1 MTDIKL
7 QNGKPYPLGATYD
20 GKGVN
25 FALFSAAAEKV
36 ELCLFDKKGQ
46 EELVRYS
53 IEENTNNIWH
63 IYVPKLRPGQVYGYR
78 VYGPYRPE
86 EGKRFNPNKLLLDPY
101 AKKIIGKLTW
111 HKAIFGYD
119 IDSPKQ
125 DLSFSNLDSAP
136 YVPKSVVVDTKEYP
150 WNDEE
155 FSKIPDEKTIIY
167 ETHIKGFSKLHPKVK
182 DIFRG
187 KFLGMSSQP
196 IVNYLKWLGITS
208 VEILP
213 SHAFFADK
221 VFPNTYQKSYWGYES
236 ISYFAPEPSYLVNDD
251 INDFKQMVD
260 TYHQSGIEIIMDVV
274 YNHTGEGN
282 QLGPTLCYR
291 GIDNQSY
298 YKLNPENLR
307 LYHDTTGCGSTLN
320 FDNPYV
326 VQMVMDSLRYWK
338 QSMHVDGFRFDLAS
352 TLCRRQN
359 NFTQNN
365 IFLYALQQ
373 DPILQNTKLIAE
385 PWDLGQGGYQ
395 LGAFPTGW
403 FEWNDRYRDVVRRF
417 WKGDQY
423 QVADIASRISGSSD
437 VFNYNNR
444 NIYSSINFVTSH
456 DGFCLHDLLS
466 YNFKHNKANGEE
478 NRDGHNVNYSW
489 NSGVEGETDDE
500 TIIQNRY
507 LRGRSI
513 ITTLLLS
520 FGTPMITSGDEFLK
534 SHLGNNN
541 PYCQDNII
549 NWIAW
554 EAINKEDR
562 NFAHYVKKVIRLRNN
577 LKIFNRKGFFSGK
590 ANSAGIK
597 DMTWYN
603 EKGHEMTDANWY
615 DGNRKT
621 LSYCVYD
628 DNKFI
633 LCILSANDHDISWK
647 LPNLEYQNWKLLLDS
662 SDNFDSN
669 QKIYSGANIK
679 VPAWSVMLFQ
689 IKK

>member
-1 MTDIKL
+1 MKDIKT
-7 QNGKPYPLGATYD
+7 QTGNPYPLGATYD

-25 FALFSAAAEKV
+25 FALFSAGAEKV

-46 EELVRYS
+46 EEIARYAIRQNS
-53 IEENTNNIWH
+53 NNIWH
-63 IYVPKLRPGQVYGYR
+63 IYIPNIFPGQVYGYR

-101 AKKIIGKLTW
+101 AKKIIGRLTW

-136 YVPKSVVVDTKEYP
+136 YVPKSVVIDTKEYP
-150 WNDEE
+150 WKEKN
-155 FSKIPDEKTIIY
+155 FCKIPNEKTIIY
-167 ETHIKGFSKLHPKVK
+167 ETHVKGFSKLHPKVK
-182 DIFRG
+182 DAFRG

-196 IVNYLKWLGITS
+196 MVNYLKWLGVTS

-213 SHAFFADK
+213 SQAFFADK
-221 VFPNTYQKSYWGYES
+221 VFPNNCQQSYWGYET
-236 ISYFAPEPSYLVNDD
+236 ISYFAPEPSYLVNND
-251 INDFKQMVD
+251 INDFKQMVN
-260 TYHQSGIEIIMDVV
+260 TYHQVGLEVIMDVV

-298 YKLNPENLR
+298 YKLNPENPR
-307 LYHDTTGCGSTLN
+307 LYQDTTGCGSTLN

-326 VQMVMDSLRYWK
+326 LQMVMDSLRYWK
-338 QSMHVDGFRFDLAS
+338 KSMHVDGFRFDLTS

-359 NFTQNN
+359 NFTQNSS
-365 IFLYALQQ
+365 FLYALQQ
-373 DPILQNTKLIAE
+373 DPILQNAKLIAE
-385 PWDLGQGGYQ
+385 PWDLGYGGYQ
-395 LGAFPTGW
+395 LGAFPSGW

-423 QVADIASRISGSSD
+423 QVAEMASRISGSSD
-437 VFNYNNR
+437 IFHYNNR
-444 NIYSSINFVTSH
+444 NICSSINFVTSH
-456 DGFCLHDLLS
+456 DGFCLHDLIS
-466 YNFKHNKANGEE
+466 YNFKHNKANCED

-489 NSGVEGETDDE
+489 NSGIEGETSDTDVL
-500 TIIQNRY
+500 QNRH
-507 LRGRSI
+507 LRAKSI
-513 ITTLLLS
+513 FATLLLS

-554 EAINKEDR
+554 EAIDKEDR
-562 NFAHYVKKVIRLRNN
+562 NFARYVKKVIRLRNS
-577 LKIFNRKGFFSGK
+577 LKIFNKKDFFSGK
-590 ANSAGIK
+590 ANSKGIK
-597 DMTWYN
+597 DMIWYN
-603 EKGHEMTDANWY
+603 EKGFEMTDENWY
-615 DGNRKT
+615 DGNRKI
-621 LSYCVYD
+621 LSYCVHSD
-628 DNKFI
+628 GKFV
-633 LCILSANDHDISWK
+633 LCILSSDDKEISWK
-647 LPNLEYQNWKLLLDS
+647 LPNLEYQDWKFLLDS
-662 SDNFDSN
+662 SDNFNSK
-669 QKIYSGANIK
+669 QKICSGANIK
-679 VPAWSVMLFQ
+679 IPAWSLLLFQ